1 MSQNKSG
8 DSGQTARQTM
18 PDAENPILERKTG
31 SPLAL
36 RILFAVLF
44 FGCTG
49 FLLFSEILLTV
60 LRMMGINP

>member
-1 MSQNKSG
+1 
-8 DSGQTARQTM
+8 M
-18 PDAENPILERKTG
+18 PDAGDPILERKTG

>member
-1 MSQNKSG
+1 VSQNKSG

-18 PDAENPILERKTG
+18 ADAGDPILERRTG